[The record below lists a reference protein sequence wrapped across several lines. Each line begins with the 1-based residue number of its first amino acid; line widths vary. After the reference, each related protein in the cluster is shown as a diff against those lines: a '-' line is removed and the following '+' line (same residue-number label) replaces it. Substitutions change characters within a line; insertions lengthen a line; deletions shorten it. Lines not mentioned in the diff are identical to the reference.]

1 MSLYL
6 LHASDSEY
14 FLFNCYGLFKIGE
27 HDIARYVS
35 QFHRFQNIVTL
46 IAVYKFEAQT
56 QKKAFSKGR
65 VTDELR
71 SFLLLN
77 LPEAKADF
85 SLGVESPKLGSRIFR
100 VTNMACI
107 CDKFVLELL
116 RGVQLHIIT
125 FTEFPEPC
133 NLDEATTETLVRER
147 EDLPLLKYEFDGCVV
162 EDMKK
167 GRTRTHVA
175 TLMDMVSIHDIV
187 RRMKDDKI
195 LLDTTLKDPVKFC
208 LGAGQMIPAL
218 DIGICGM
225 FVHGERR
232 FIVPP
237 KKGYETKCG
246 RGTRGFKGPKGAPGH
261 MLIIGV
267 TLVAVDF

>member
-1 MSLYL
+1 MNFKTFCTYILIFK
-6 LHASDSEY
+6 SE
-14 FLFNCYGLFKIGE
+14 F
-27 HDIARYVS
+27 V
-35 QFHRFQNIVTL
+35 
-46 IAVYKFEAQT
+46 
-56 QKKAFSKGR
+56 GR

-125 FTEFPEPC
+125 FTEFPEVASFSFIFLFFKCVMSFASLVTWFTYFLKLIQPC

-175 TLMDMVSIHDIV
+175 TLMDMV
-187 RRMKDDKI
+187 I
-195 LLDTTLKDPVKFC
+195 LYTLYK
-208 LGAGQMIPAL
+208 
-218 DIGICGM
+218 
-225 FVHGERR
+225 
-232 FIVPP
+232 
-237 KKGYETKCG
+237 
-246 RGTRGFKGPKGAPGH
+246 
-261 MLIIGV
+261 
-267 TLVAVDF
+267 